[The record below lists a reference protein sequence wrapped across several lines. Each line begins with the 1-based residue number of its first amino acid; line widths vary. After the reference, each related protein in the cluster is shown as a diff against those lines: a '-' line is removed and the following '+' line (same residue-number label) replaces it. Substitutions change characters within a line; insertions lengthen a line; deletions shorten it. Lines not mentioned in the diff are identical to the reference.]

1 MILTI
6 DTSNFSEAD
15 ARAVVLMTTAY
26 QPDVLPAYLSDVV
39 KGLAAVSGAANEP
52 EDEEPEG
59 PTESAEAA
67 FDNGYGPT
75 DVIRSAEEAFGD
87 RPQPDAVAAATGSSQ
102 HQPAPAGQPAPTS
115 ASLADVVVY
124 AAGVPWDERIHS
136 SGRAT
141 VKDGTWKKKKNVD
154 PAEVT
159 RVTAELKAAMG
170 RPTPAPEPTA
180 GPPSAEPVPLP
191 PAAIEH
197 AQAAVLAEFDQPS
210 PAAVFTGIMQLITGA
225 QNANKITPE
234 QVATVREAVGL
245 ASLTDL
251 LRPPGSAKA
260 AEFRQAIEAMIG

>member
-15 ARAVVLMTTAY
+15 ARVVVLMTTAY

-87 RPQPDAVAAATGSSQ
+87 RPQPDAVAAA
-102 HQPAPAGQPAPTS
+102 
-115 ASLADVVVY
+115 
-124 AAGVPWDERIHS
+124 GVPWDERIHS
-136 SGRAT
+136 GGRAT